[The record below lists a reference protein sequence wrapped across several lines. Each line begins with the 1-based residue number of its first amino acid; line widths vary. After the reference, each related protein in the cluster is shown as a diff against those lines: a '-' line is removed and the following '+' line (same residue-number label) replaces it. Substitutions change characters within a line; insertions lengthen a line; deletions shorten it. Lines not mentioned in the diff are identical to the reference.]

1 MAGRRPQPRVASTSA
16 LDGSEACAPCFVTV
30 SADDAQ
36 ANELRAALA
45 AIPGTLRTR
54 VLY

>member
-1 MAGRRPQPRVASTSA
+1 VVIDISADVAQASA
-16 LDGSEACAPCFVTV
+16 LKE
-30 SADDAQ
+30 
-36 ANELRAALA
+36 ALA

>member
-1 MAGRRPQPRVASTSA
+1 V
-16 LDGSEACAPCFVTV
+16 
-30 SADDAQ
+30 AQ
-36 ANELRAALA
+36 ANALKDRLA